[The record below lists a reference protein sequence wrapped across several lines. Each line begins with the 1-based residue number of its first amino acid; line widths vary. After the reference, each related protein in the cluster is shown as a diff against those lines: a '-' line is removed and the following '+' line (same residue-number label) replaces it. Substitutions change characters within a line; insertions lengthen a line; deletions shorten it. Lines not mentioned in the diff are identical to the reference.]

1 MWKLI
6 INTLKSFILTISA
19 LIPILG
25 FIGINDYNTL
35 IDKFKTNNYF
45 ILIMIISIIIFL
57 SISFGEYIFKG
68 NRLKYKSDLLH
79 AIFHDLR
86 NFTFHRTFTLEE
98 FEKIT
103 ENICKYLDKFSTH
116 KFHVCIKTL
125 KFHKNTPCKTRDK
138 IEKLSVETLVRC
150 GNNIDKRKS
159 TSQITHLVND
169 NTDFSSILFDKKCN
183 IFSCSNLLVHNLI
196 SKILNPSQQY
206 KNSDE
211 NYYKKYLTNIVVP
224 IRIHKNFFKINGAKK
239 YVIHND
245 YITVGFLCIDCRWP
259 ISRALRK
266 EINGVAKAIADS
278 LFWPLYHY
286 INI

>member
-25 FIGINDYNTL
+25 FVGINDYNTL
-35 IDKFKTNNYF
+35 IDKFKANNYF

-57 SISFGEYIFKG
+57 SISFGEYFFKG
-68 NRLKYKSDLLH
+68 NRLKNKSDLLH
-79 AIFHDLR
+79 AVFHDLR
-86 NFTFHRTFTLEE
+86 NFTFYRVFSLES
-98 FEKIT
+98 FEKT
-103 ENICKYLDKFSTH
+103 AENICKYLDKFSTH

-125 KFHKNTPCKTRDK
+125 KFDTNNPYKTRDE
-138 IEKLSVETLVRC
+138 IEKLSVETLVRY
-150 GNNIDKRKS
+150 GNNIDKRNS
-159 TSQITHLVND
+159 TNQIKHLVKD
-169 NTDFSSILFDKKCN
+169 NTDFSSILFYKNCN

-224 IRIHKNFFKINGAKK
+224 IRIHKKFFKKIIVKNMFC
-239 YVIHND
+239 
-245 YITVGFLCIDCRWP
+245 ITI
-259 ISRALRK
+259 I
-266 EINGVAKAIADS
+266 
-278 LFWPLYHY
+278 
-286 INI
+286 

>member
-1 MWKLI
+1 MWKLLKD
-6 INTLKSFILTISA
+6 TVKSFILTVSA
-19 LIPILG
+19 MIPILG
-25 FIGINDYNTL
+25 FIGINDYNAL
-35 IDKFKTNNYF
+35 INQFKGNNF
-45 ILIMIISIIIFL
+45 FVLIIAISIIIFF
-57 SISFGEYIFKG
+57 SISLGEYFFKE
-68 NRLKYKSDLLH
+68 NRHKNKSDLLH
-79 AIFHDLR
+79 TIFHDLR
-86 NFTFHRTFTLEE
+86 NFTFCKVFSQEN

-103 ENICKYLDKFSTH
+103 ENICNYLDKFSTH

-125 KFHKNTPCKTRDK
+125 KFYTNTPCKTRDK

-159 TSQITHLVND
+159 ESQITHLVND
-169 NTDFSSILFDKKCN
+169 NTDFSSVLFDQKCN

-224 IRIHKNFFKINGAKK
+224 IRIHKKFFKTNNAKK
-239 YVIHND
+239 YVLYND

-286 INI
+286 INS